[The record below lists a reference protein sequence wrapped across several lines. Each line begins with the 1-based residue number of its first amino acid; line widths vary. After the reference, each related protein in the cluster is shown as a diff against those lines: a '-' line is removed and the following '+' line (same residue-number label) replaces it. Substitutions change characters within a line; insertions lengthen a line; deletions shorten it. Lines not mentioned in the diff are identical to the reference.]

1 MSQTLRRTGSLPIL
15 TRPQAVPHAQEL
27 RDARAAADLNLSTA
41 AEALGTWPIRISR
54 LERGLDFDRDL
65 ADKYQAW
72 LRAQEA
78 A

>member
-1 MSQTLRRTGSLPIL
+1 VLYAT
-15 TRPQAVPHAQEL
+15 AV
-27 RDARAAADLNLSTA
+27 AAAET
-41 AEALGTWPIRISR
+41 LGTWPIRISR
-54 LERGLDFDRDL
+54 LEQGLDFDRDL